1 MKRLPLVVVVLVVV
15 SLSCAQN
22 NSSPAP
28 AEAHASHSA
37 VHATS
42 TADHVIATAD
52 SIQWR
57 DGPPSLPP
65 GAKFALLEGDPAKPG
80 FFAMRLRLPDG
91 YRIPP
96 HYHPGVERV
105 TVISGTFNLG
115 HGERFDPAAAEVL
128 PAGSYSSMQ
137 PGMRHFAFAKGETIV
152 QIATM
157 GPWGIT
163 YVNAADDP
171 QRKQ

>member
-1 MKRLPLVVVVLVVV
+1 MNRLPIVVLLVVV

-22 NSSPAP
+22 DSAPAP
-28 AEAHASHSA
+28 AETQAPQAALHAA
-37 VHATS
+37 PGV
-42 TADHVIATAD
+42 DHKMLRPDTITW
-52 SIQWR
+52 Q

-105 TVISGTFNLG
+105 TVLSGTFHLG
-115 HGERFDPAAAEVL
+115 HGETFDPAAAEVL

-137 PGMRHFAFAKGETIV
+137 PGMRHFAFAKGETVV
-152 QIATM
+152 QVATM

-163 YVNAADDP
+163 YVNPADDP
-171 QRKQ
+171 RRK